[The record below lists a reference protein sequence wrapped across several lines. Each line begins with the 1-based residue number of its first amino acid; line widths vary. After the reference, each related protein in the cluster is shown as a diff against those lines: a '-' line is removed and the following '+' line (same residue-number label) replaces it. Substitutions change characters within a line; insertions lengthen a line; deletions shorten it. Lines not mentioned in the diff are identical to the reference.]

1 MCKSQQNK
9 GYPLPTSYCFFFIV
23 SRLFPFV
30 TTQSSNWY
38 GKLSLFFVYST
49 ANFEVAQGGFPS
61 RFLPRIFPAA
71 PNQHRL
77 FCDLRQEPGNT
88 GPHLLLVICFYIHS
102 KTACRGFKSFCPCQK
117 SQVSLVRYLTFFVS
131 VRKDLATRCA
141 RRPACGACRG
151 GLQPGGLHP
160 GPTEPAGETSPMSI
174 YACFPIRLHLPP
186 TVLIPSSTQNA
197 PGFAFFWLNRVR
209 FPLFCCFSGT
219 KFSCRFLCIL
229 PHSGYKLKPSVI
241 PCRREVSFLT

>member
-1 MCKSQQNK
+1 M
-9 GYPLPTSYCFFFIV
+9 PTSYCFFFIV

-88 GPHLLLVICFYIHS
+88 APPRSPSALSHIHS

-117 SQVSLVRYLTFFVS
+117 SQVSLLRYLTFSLVCGRIWQRGAPAGS
-131 VRKDLATRCA
+131 PAVRVVGRWSPVATSA
-141 RRPACGACRG
+141 DRG
-151 GLQPGGLHP
+151 G
-160 GPTEPAGETSPMSI
+160 S
-174 YACFPIRLHLPP
+174 RD
-186 TVLIPSSTQNA
+186 
-197 PGFAFFWLNRVR
+197 
-209 FPLFCCFSGT
+209 
-219 KFSCRFLCIL
+219 K
-229 PHSGYKLKPSVI
+229 SV
-241 PCRREVSFLT
+241 P

>member
-1 MCKSQQNK
+1 M
-9 GYPLPTSYCFFFIV
+9 PTSYCFFFIV

-102 KTACRGFKSFCPCQK
+102 KTACRGFESFCPCQK
-117 SQVSLVRYLTFFVS
+117 TGENTGFSPVSFFHV
-131 VRKDLATRCA
+131 
-141 RRPACGACRG
+141 
-151 GLQPGGLHP
+151 LH
-160 GPTEPAGETSPMSI
+160 GYVVQLGFRFWFSPPS
-174 YACFPIRLHLPP
+174 ASAAPL
-186 TVLIPSSTQNA
+186 SSTQNA

-209 FPLFCCFSGT
+209 FSLFRCFSAA
-219 KFSCRFLCIL
+219 KFLSWFLCIL
-229 PHSGYKLKPSVI
+229 SHSGYKLKPSVI

>member
-1 MCKSQQNK
+1 M
-9 GYPLPTSYCFFFIV
+9 PTSYCFFFIV

-88 GPHLLLVICFYIHS
+88 APPRSPSALSHIHS

-117 SQVSLVRYLTFFVS
+117 SQVSHLRYLTFFVS
-131 VRKDLATRCA
+131 ERDVLATRSGCA
-141 RRPACGACRG
+141 PRSACRG
-151 GLQPGGLHP
+151 GLQPCGLRP
-160 GPTEPAGETSPMSI
+160 GPTEPAGETESGLNVIASF
-174 YACFPIRLHLPP
+174 AS
-186 TVLIPSSTQNA
+186 VLI
-197 PGFAFFWLNRVR
+197 RHH
-209 FPLFCCFSGT
+209 LF
-219 KFSCRFLCIL
+219 
-229 PHSGYKLKPSVI
+229 
-241 PCRREVSFLT
+241 

>member
-1 MCKSQQNK
+1 M
-9 GYPLPTSYCFFFIV
+9 PTSYCFFFIV

-88 GPHLLLVICFYIHS
+88 APPPFPQCAFPHPLQNRVPRVQVLLPLPIHLSPGSAKIAWPGAFSCLCLVGHGLLNPALCCIRCCPPASVLNRFLPLFS
-102 KTACRGFKSFCPCQK
+102 PPAPKTHPVSPFSGFSGC
-117 SQVSLVRYLTFFVS
+117 VSLFFAV
-131 VRKDLATRCA
+131 LAA
-141 RRPACGACRG
+141 
-151 GLQPGGLHP
+151 
-160 GPTEPAGETSPMSI
+160 
-174 YACFPIRLHLPP
+174 
-186 TVLIPSSTQNA
+186 
-197 PGFAFFWLNRVR
+197 
-209 FPLFCCFSGT
+209 
-219 KFSCRFLCIL
+219 KFSACFLCIL
-229 PHSGYKLKPSVI
+229 PHSVYRLKPSVI

>member
-1 MCKSQQNK
+1 M
-9 GYPLPTSYCFFFIV
+9 PTSYCFFFIV

-117 SQVSLVRYLTFFVS
+117 PAETLRFCRLSFYVLY
-131 VRKDLATRCA
+131 
-141 RRPACGACRG
+141 ACGVHAGSDSGFSHPFASARTCFHP
-151 GLQPGGLHP
+151 LQHPKRTRFCLFSAFPG
-160 GPTEPAGETSPMSI
+160 A
-174 YACFPIRLHLPP
+174 
-186 TVLIPSSTQNA
+186 
-197 PGFAFFWLNRVR
+197 
-209 FPLFCCFSGT
+209 
-219 KFSCRFLCIL
+219 FLCFLPFWTCKIL
-229 PHSGYKLKPSVI
+229 GPVFVHCADMPHRLKPSVI